1 MPNDNIII
9 KNYEHINKSFA
20 NWDTPN
26 GKYIGSKK
34 QYQEEMAKGGFKP
47 YDGSGSPQHKKWEPS
62 DDLRKTLNEVKSM
75 ADKKG
80 NINIATNSRLVDK
93 MKSMG
98 MSFNPKF
105 MTNDLKGGIDKG
117 K

>member
-1 MPNDNIII
+1 MKDII
-9 KNYEHINKSFA
+9 KNYEHINRSFG

-26 GKYIGSKK
+26 GKYISSKK

-47 YDGSGSPQHKKWEPS
+47 YDGSGSPQQKKWTPS
-62 DDLRKTLNEVKSM
+62 EDLHRTLHEVKNM

-80 NINIATNSRLVDK
+80 RIDIATNTRLVEK

-105 MTNDLKGGIDKG
+105 MTNDLKGGIDASR
-117 K
+117 